1 MAILT
6 RLDPAELEALAATYS
21 LGALA
26 RFEGVQA
33 GTVNTSYAL
42 ELAAGRYFLRIYEEQ
57 GVDGARAEAAM
68 LDALAARGVAT
79 PAPVVDRAGR
89 TVQTVR
95 GKAAVLF
102 PWVEGQTTCQAKVT
116 GELTW
121 AVGRALAE
129 LHLSGVPAPGEGR
142 FDAASLLERCARV
155 DASDDA
161 EARARAPELRARL
174 AESIA
179 RRDAS
184 VPRGLIHGDLF
195 RDNVLVGVDGAIT
208 ALLDFESAHDGPF
221 IYDVAVSLLAWC
233 WGSSLDRDLG
243 AALVRG
249 YASRRELSAAERD
262 ALFEELRFGCARFMI
277 TRITDETWK
286 NGKKWQRFAARLA
299 EVEALG
305 PRGVREA
312 LAP

>member
-6 RLDPAELEALAATYS
+6 RLDPAELEALAAAYG
-21 LGALA
+21 LGSLA
-26 RFEGVQA
+26 RFEGVEA

-42 ELAAGRYFLRIYEEQ
+42 ELGAGRYFLRIYEEQ
-57 GVDGARAEAAM
+57 GVEGARAEAAM

-79 PAPVVDRAGR
+79 PAPVADRAGQR
-89 TVQTVR
+89 VQAVR

-102 PWVEGQTTCQAKVT
+102 PWVEGQTTCQGRVT
-116 GELTW
+116 AALT
-121 AVGRALAE
+121 ASVGAALAE
-129 LHLSGVPAPGEGR
+129 LHLSGVRAPGAGR

-155 DASDDA
+155 EASPDEA
-161 EARARAPELRARL
+161 ARARAEELRGRL
-174 AESIA
+174 ADSIV
-179 RRDAS
+179 RRDAG
-184 VPRGLIHGDLF
+184 VPRGLVHGDLF
-195 RDNVLVGVDGAIT
+195 RDNVLVGDDGAIR

-249 YASRRELSAAERD
+249 YTSRRELSARERD
-262 ALFEELRFGCARFMI
+262 ALFEELCFGCVRFMI

-286 NGKKWQRFAARLA
+286 NGKLWQRFAMRLA

-305 PRGVREA
+305 PRGVREV